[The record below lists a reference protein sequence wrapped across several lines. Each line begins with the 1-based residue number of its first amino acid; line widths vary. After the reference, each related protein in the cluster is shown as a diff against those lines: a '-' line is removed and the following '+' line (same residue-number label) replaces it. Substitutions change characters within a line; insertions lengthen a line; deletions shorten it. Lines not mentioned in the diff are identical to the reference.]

1 MLSLRIEI
9 IRRSDNCCFFLQS
22 GEEMKNYLVTLS
34 LLLIFVV
41 SLISFVF
48 LAKDTNLTEEKPS
61 NISNPKKQA
70 EPKED
75 LSDENKVNKERLKP
89 LKKEEPVITSATIA
103 GVGDLL
109 FAISVITDAK
119 QTDGSYDFKPMFE
132 LAKPYIS
139 QADIAIA
146 NQETILGGPELGFS
160 GYPRFNSPYEV
171 GDALLDTGF
180 DIVSIANNHTLDAG
194 EQGVLN
200 AINYYKSLDLFYT
213 GAFQSEEDAASI
225 RTIEKNGIIFSFLAC
240 SYGTNGLPVPS
251 GKDYLINL
259 IDVDK
264 INEDIKAAKKLSDV
278 VVLSLHFGN
287 EYQLLPNETQKQLV
301 NEFAATGADIIFG
314 HHPHVLQPLEWI
326 EKEDGTRTFV
336 AYSLG
341 NFISGQVGIEREIGG
356 IVQLE
361 VEKTII
367 ADEVSIE
374 LKDPR
379 FLATFAYKKNWRKY
393 KIYPLHDIDD
403 ASILKNASGHLQNTK
418 QLLSQWMPELKF
430 DLN

>member
-1 MLSLRIEI
+1 
-9 IRRSDNCCFFLQS
+9 
-22 GEEMKNYLVTLS
+22 MKNYLVTI
-34 LLLIFVV
+34 LLILVV
-41 SLISFVF
+41 SIISFVI
-48 LAKDTNLTEEKPS
+48 LANDFKLTEEKPFNS
-61 NISNPKKQA
+61 SNPKNQA
-70 EPKED
+70 EPKQN
-75 LSDENKVNKERLKP
+75 LSDEKVKKEHLEP
-89 LKKEEPVITSATIA
+89 LKDEEPVITSATIA
-103 GVGDLL
+103 GVGDML
-109 FAISVITDAK
+109 ISDSVISDAK
-119 QTDGSYDFKPMFE
+119 QKDGSYDFKPMFE

-139 QADIAIA
+139 QADIAIG

-180 DIVSIANNHTLDAG
+180 DILSIANNHTLDAG
-194 EQGVLN
+194 EKGVLN
-200 AINYYKSLDLFYT
+200 AINYYNSLDLFYT

-225 RTIEKNGIIFSFLAC
+225 RTIEKNGIVFSFLAC
-240 SYGTNGLPVPS
+240 SYGTNGLPVPA

-287 EYQLLPNETQKQLV
+287 EYELLPNETQKLLV
-301 NEFAATGADIIFG
+301 NEFATTGADIIFG

-326 EKEDGTRTFV
+326 EREDGTRAFV

-341 NFISGQVGIEREIGG
+341 NFLSGQVGIEREIGG

-367 ADEVSIE
+367 ADKVSIE

-379 FLATFAYKKNWRKY
+379 FLATFAYKNNWRKY
-393 KIYPLHDIDD
+393 KIYPLKNISD
-403 ASILKNASGHLQNTK
+403 ANILSNANQHLQNTN
-418 QLLSQWMPELKF
+418 QLLSQRMPELKF
-430 DLN
+430 DYN